1 MHESLCLK
9 VSRVPRLWRAVIDQR
24 LAPLGMTHTRWV
36 TLYHLW
42 RHGDGQA
49 QCDLAR
55 TIGVE
60 APSLVRTLDQL
71 SQQRL
76 IERRPSEEDR
86 RTKLVYLTPRAT
98 PLLEEIEKAVND
110 ARGDMLRDISEADLE
125 HFERVL
131 TLIESNGSHELA
143 LRDSEPSS

>member
-71 SQQRL
+71 SQQGL